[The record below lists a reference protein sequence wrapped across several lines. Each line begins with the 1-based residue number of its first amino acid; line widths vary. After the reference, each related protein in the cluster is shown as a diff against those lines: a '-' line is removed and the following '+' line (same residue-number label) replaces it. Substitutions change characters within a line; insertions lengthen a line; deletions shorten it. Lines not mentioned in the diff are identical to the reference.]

1 MAIPTAGHLIRRY
14 PWPMFISCTVVAV
27 VASLIRDFV
36 HEPGK
41 ILAGE
46 GVAIAVTLAA
56 GICAIWAFIVIML
69 RRRAD
74 SRAS

>member
-1 MAIPTAGHLIRRY
+1 MAIPSAGTLIRRY
-14 PWPMFISCTVVAV
+14 PWLMFMSCTVVAV
-27 VASLIRDFV
+27 VASLIRDLV
-36 HEPGK
+36 HEPDK

-46 GVAIAVTLAA
+46 GAAVAVTLAA
-56 GICAIWAFIVIML
+56 GICAIWALIVIML